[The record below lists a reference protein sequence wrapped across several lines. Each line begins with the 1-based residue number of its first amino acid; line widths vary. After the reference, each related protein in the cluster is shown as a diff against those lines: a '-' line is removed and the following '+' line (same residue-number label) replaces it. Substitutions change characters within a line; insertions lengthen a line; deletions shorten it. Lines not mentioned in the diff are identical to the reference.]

1 MERLRKALRE
11 NETVVKNLQEIVEQQ
26 MEKDLYREHLLQD
39 GDPQEYFSAKE
50 LKVRELPDENNNNDI
65 SKGIDDK
72 TMLSWSVAIDPA
84 QSQP

>member
-39 GDPQEYFSAKE
+39 GDPQEYF
-50 LKVRELPDENNNNDI
+50 
-65 SKGIDDK
+65 
-72 TMLSWSVAIDPA
+72 
-84 QSQP
+84 